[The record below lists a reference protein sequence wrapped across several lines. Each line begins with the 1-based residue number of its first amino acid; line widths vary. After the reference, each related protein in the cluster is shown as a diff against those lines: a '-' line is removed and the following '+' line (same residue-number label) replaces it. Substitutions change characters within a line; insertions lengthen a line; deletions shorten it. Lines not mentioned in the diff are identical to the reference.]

1 MDRAVLLACLPWLGL
16 LAGSVVCLRLLVRL
30 SGSRPEPGRL
40 LRLHADQSG
49 SAQSLS
55 FVLTLP
61 FFVMIILFI
70 VQVSQ
75 LMIGTIVVHYAAF
88 AAARSAIVWIPAW
101 VSPLEA
107 ENCISSY
114 EEDFDAPDQ
123 IEPMIDPGADD
134 YGPSDGGLTYII
146 HPDPASLKYR
156 KIHSA
161 AVMACMPICPS
172 RRDLELPPL
181 SDEDNRALG
190 VFCEAFGSMA
200 SWGSA
205 SEGAVKRRL
214 ATKLAYSAE
223 HTSISIRFYHSN
235 WEPELRPHFQ
245 RQSGEYLGGF
255 ADNELGWQDP
265 ITVRVTHNLALLPG
279 PGRFLSRVVRRAD
292 GSPDS
297 LSQHI
302 KRAGNVYVYPLSA
315 SATLGNEGEKSVKRY
330 AHDID
335 SIGY

>member
-1 MDRAVLLACLPWLGL
+1 MDRAILLACLPWLGL
-16 LAGSVVCLRLLVRL
+16 LVGSVVCLRLLVRL
-30 SGSRPEPGRL
+30 DGSRPRIGRL
-40 LRLHADQSG
+40 RHLHTDESG

-107 ENCISSY
+107 ENCISFY
-114 EEDFDAPDQ
+114 EIDPNAPDQ
-123 IEPMIDPGADD
+123 IWPTTDLAGGN
-134 YGPSDGGLTYII
+134 YGPSNGGLTYVV
-146 HPDPASLKYR
+146 HPDPASFKYR

-181 SDEDNRALG
+181 SDQDNRALG
-190 VFCEAFGSMA
+190 AFCEAFGSIA
-200 SWGSA
+200 SWGST
-205 SEGAVKRRL
+205 SRDAVTRRL
-214 ATKLAYSAE
+214 ATKLAYSAQ

-235 WEPELRPHFQ
+235 WEPELRPHFHP
-245 RQSGEYLGGF
+245 RSGEYLGGF

-265 ITVRVTHNLALLPG
+265 ITVTVTHNLALLPG
-279 PGRFLSRVVRRAD
+279 PGRFLSKVVRRPD
-292 GSPDS
+292 GSSDS
-297 LSQHI
+297 LSQQI
-302 KRAGNVYVYPLSA
+302 ARVGNVDVYPLSA
-315 SATLGNEGEKSVKRY
+315 SITLGNEGEKSVKRY
-330 AHDID
+330 VHAID
-335 SIGY
+335 